1 MRVTLVISS
10 LGGGGAERVLTTLA
24 NYWVEHGHQVTI
36 ISIADDAGDVEYPI
50 DSRVNVRPLSLRA
63 PSHTLRDAVG
73 ANVGRLRALRAAVR
87 DSRPDGVIAFMTE
100 NNILTRIA
108 TLGLRKPVV
117 VSERV
122 IYGRRTIPKFWRWLR
137 PVAYRLSTYLVL
149 QTEDSIQQVPK
160 LLHSKVRVIPNPV
173 PPGHRRPAGR
183 ESDRHTL
190 VAMGRLSGEKGFD
203 LLLQAF
209 AKVAAKHPDWSLTI
223 FGEGRLLDDLI
234 AQRDALGLRDRVSFP
249 GATRQPRERLAE
261 SDLFVLSSRHEGFPN
276 VLCEAMATGL
286 PVVSFDC
293 PFGPSSIVRDGID
306 GVLVPN
312 ENVDALAVT
321 IDRLMSDP
329 AERDRLGDAAVEIVD
344 RFSLPRVAAQWE
356 ALISGR

>member
-24 NYWVEHGHQVTI
+24 NYWVEQGHQVTI

-50 DSRVNVRPLSLRA
+50 DSRVTVRQLSLRA
-63 PSHTLRDAVG
+63 SSHTLRDAVG

-100 NNILTRIA
+100 NNILTRFA
-108 TLGLRKPVV
+108 TLGLRKPVI

-122 IYGRRTIPKFWRWLR
+122 IYRRPTIPRFWRWLR
-137 PVAYRLSTYLVL
+137 PVAYRLSTALVL
-149 QTEDSIQQVPK
+149 QTDDSIEQVPK

-173 PPGHRRPAGR
+173 PPGPRRVVR
-183 ESDRHTL
+183 DQSTQHTL
-190 VAMGRLSGEKGFD
+190 IAMGRLSGEKGFD
-203 LLLQAF
+203 LLLESF
-209 AKVAAKHPDWSLTI
+209 AKIAPKHPDWSLTI
-223 FGEGRLLDDLI
+223 YGEGRLHDDLL
-234 AQRDALGLRDRVSFP
+234 AQRDSLGLRDRVNFP
-249 GATRQPRERLAE
+249 GPTRQPRERMAE

-276 VLCEAMATGL
+276 ALCEAMATGV
-286 PVVSFDC
+286 PVVSFACDY
-293 PFGPSSIVRDGID
+293 GPRSIIRDGID

-312 ENVDALAVT
+312 ENVDALAVAL
-321 IDRLMSDP
+321 DRLMSDP
-329 AERDRLGDAAVEIVD
+329 AERDRLGNAAVEIVD